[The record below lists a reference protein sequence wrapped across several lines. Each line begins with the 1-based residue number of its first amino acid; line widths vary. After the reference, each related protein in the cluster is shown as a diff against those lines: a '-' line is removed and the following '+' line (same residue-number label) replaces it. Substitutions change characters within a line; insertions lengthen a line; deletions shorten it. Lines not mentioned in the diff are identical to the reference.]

1 MPISSENWLGT
12 SSPPSPT
19 PGSGCCSVLCSKIS
33 QMCGNACFQC
43 QRDLNGI
50 RVPWPDS
57 WITIRSRVNFRLLL
71 YYIRRESILL
81 GKIWRSKLRI
91 LILFK
96 TWKSVDLIIFSLQRK
111 NNFFYVCWIPMHER
125 HASRFCFSIWWTLWK
140 KKKSKPFHAYVVSFP
155 PPLCAYCQR
164 RFTNSKKL
172 LSNVT
177 SVTVIHC
184 YYTYLVRQCAWR
196 FAREAACRSTEEEE

>member
-1 MPISSENWLGT
+1 MHVG
-12 SSPPSPT
+12 
-19 PGSGCCSVLCSKIS
+19 
-33 QMCGNACFQC
+33 FQC
-43 QRDLNGI
+43 IARNVHREENVHRDSVFPFDG
-50 RVPWPDS
+50 
-57 WITIRSRVNFRLLL
+57 L
-71 YYIRRESILL
+71 YEKRR
-81 GKIWRSKLRI
+81 
-91 LILFK
+91 
-96 TWKSVDLIIFSLQRK
+96 
-111 NNFFYVCWIPMHER
+111 
-125 HASRFCFSIWWTLWK
+125 K
-140 KKKSKPFHAYVVSFP
+140 KRGKKSKPFHAYVVSFP

>member
-1 MPISSENWLGT
+1 MLDS
-12 SSPPSPT
+12 
-19 PGSGCCSVLCSKIS
+19 
-33 QMCGNACFQC
+33 NA
-43 QRDLNGI
+43 
-50 RVPWPDS
+50 
-57 WITIRSRVNFRLLL
+57 
-71 YYIRRESILL
+71 RETCIA
-81 GKIWRSKLRI
+81 
-91 LILFK
+91 ILFFHLMDFMK
-96 TWKSVDLIIFSLQRK
+96 
-111 NNFFYVCWIPMHER
+111 
-125 HASRFCFSIWWTLWK
+125 K

>member
-1 MPISSENWLGT
+1 MYVG
-12 SSPPSPT
+12 
-19 PGSGCCSVLCSKIS
+19 
-33 QMCGNACFQC
+33 FQC
-43 QRDLNGI
+43 TRDMH
-50 RVPWPDS
+50 RDS
-57 WITIRSRVNFRLLL
+57 VFPFDGL
-71 YYIRRESILL
+71 YE
-81 GKIWRSKLRI
+81 K
-91 LILFK
+91 
-96 TWKSVDLIIFSLQRK
+96 
-111 NNFFYVCWIPMHER
+111 
-125 HASRFCFSIWWTLWK
+125 K

>member
-1 MPISSENWLGT
+1 MLDFNASRGT
-12 SSPPSPT
+12 CIARKT
-19 PGSGCCSVLCSKIS
+19 
-33 QMCGNACFQC
+33 
-43 QRDLNGI
+43 
-50 RVPWPDS
+50 
-57 WITIRSRVNFRLLL
+57 
-71 YYIRRESILL
+71 YIA
-81 GKIWRSKLRI
+81 
-91 LILFK
+91 ILFFHLM
-96 TWKSVDLIIFSLQRK
+96 DF
-111 NNFFYVCWIPMHER
+111 M
-125 HASRFCFSIWWTLWK
+125 K
-140 KKKSKPFHAYVVSFP
+140 KEEKKRGKKSKPFHAYVVSFP

>member
-1 MPISSENWLGT
+1 MYVG
-12 SSPPSPT
+12 
-19 PGSGCCSVLCSKIS
+19 
-33 QMCGNACFQC
+33 FQC
-43 QRDLNGI
+43 TRDMH
-50 RVPWPDS
+50 RDS
-57 WITIRSRVNFRLLL
+57 VFPFDGL
-71 YYIRRESILL
+71 YE
-81 GKIWRSKLRI
+81 
-91 LILFK
+91 
-96 TWKSVDLIIFSLQRK
+96 
-111 NNFFYVCWIPMHER
+111 
-125 HASRFCFSIWWTLWK
+125 K

>member
-96 TWKSVDLIIFSLQRK
+96 TWKSVGLIIFSLQRK

-140 KKKSKPFHAYVVSFP
+140 KKKKKVN
-155 PPLCAYCQR
+155 
-164 RFTNSKKL
+164 RFTR
-172 LSNVT
+172 T
-177 SVTVIHC
+177 SSVSRHRFVRIVNGGSQTVRNFSA
-184 YYTYLVRQCAWR
+184 TLRVSR
-196 FAREAACRSTEEEE
+196 